1 MKKLRKSLDEV
12 QINTLGKS
20 KQRCICIFEKVSNFL
35 EKDEENNAKENISIN
50 IKAYELS
57 EELGALIA
65 IAKSEVDES
74 IISNFTK
81 YRNDQNIINFIS
93 ANLDE
98 IVEQLKKIRRE
109 LSIDSYIQPHATSLQ
124 RLNFLPKSSVG
135 LDLWK
140 DFGKRVPLS
149 VIYPGIVDGKEYII
163 TAFITKNL
171 LNMAYLPSGDAE
183 YFVNV
188 VKSRAVNINDTD
200 SINWKLILTI
210 YVCYIKDTTR
220 PLYADSSTSSTFSKS
235 TASQSQDTSS
245 QTPNLEGPASYLEPI
260 IKKDEVIKTVLK
272 RLPQWVNH

>member
-1 MKKLRKSLDEV
+1 M
-12 QINTLGKS
+12 
-20 KQRCICIFEKVSNFL
+20 ICLLYFGR
-35 EKDEENNAKENISIN
+35 
-50 IKAYELS
+50 AYELS

-124 RLNFLPKSSVG
+124 RLNFLPKSSV
-135 LDLWK
+135 
-140 DFGKRVPLS
+140 P
-149 VIYPGIVDGKEYII
+149 IV
-163 TAFITKNL
+163 
-171 LNMAYLPSGDAE
+171 GDR
-183 YFVNV
+183 
-188 VKSRAVNINDTD
+188 RAVNINDTD